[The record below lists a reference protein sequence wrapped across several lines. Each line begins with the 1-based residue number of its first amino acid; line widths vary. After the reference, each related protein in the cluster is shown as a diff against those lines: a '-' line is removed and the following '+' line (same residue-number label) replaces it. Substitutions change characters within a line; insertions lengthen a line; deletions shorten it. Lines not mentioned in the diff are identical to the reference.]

1 MARRPRIDHP
11 DARHHVMNR
20 GARRQPVFL
29 DESWY
34 ERFLWLLDQTTDR
47 YGLVVHG
54 YALMPNHFHLMVQS
68 TLGNL
73 SDGMRFL
80 TSRYGRWLNEEHGWD
95 GSVFRDRFRNRRV
108 TDDAYWRH
116 LLAYLH
122 LNPIR
127 AGLAPDPD
135 RGQWTSHRAYVGLER
150 TPAWLETGELL
161 SLFRGRS
168 GYLRYLAE
176 LRRGVEDGPQGFDPD
191 ALYRGPSTPPPARG
205 RGDHGTGR
213 RRPAGATAG
222 TKVASRAV
230 AGDVVAPAPRGP
242 DPATHRRS
250 DGHRG
255 IPGQPGP
262 GADRRAARSLSHG
275 PGVVGEAAGARATGG
290 RRGGLRDRRQSERR
304 SGHRAHHGGSRRA
317 RRPHGNPQ
325 VSCSD
330 PLAPQPMSH
339 AHAAPDVLTGIRKC
353 HAPTPSRGS
362 RKSAIRMLRPPS
374 RGAFRRGRGGRCR
387 TG

>member
-191 ALYRGPSTPPPARG
+191 ALYRGPSTPPPAR
-205 RGDHGTGR
+205 
-213 RRPAGATAG
+213 P
-222 TKVASRAV
+222 
-230 AGDVVAPAPRGP
+230 APAEPSQALLEVAAITAR
-242 DPATHRRS
+242 DVE
-250 DGHRG
+250 DL
-255 IPGQPGP
+255 
-262 GADRRAARSLSHG
+262 RA
-275 PGVVGEAAGARATGG
+275 P
-290 RRGGLRDRRQSERR
+290 
-304 SGHRAHHGGSRRA
+304 
-317 RRPHGNPQ
+317 
-325 VSCSD
+325 
-330 PLAPQPMSH
+330 
-339 AHAAPDVLTGIRKC
+339 
-353 HAPTPSRGS
+353 
-362 RKSAIRMLRPPS
+362 
-374 RGAFRRGRGGRCR
+374 RRGRRSLPERWLAMWWLRRRAGLTQRRIAGLMGTGESQVSRDLARIDVLRGRSPTVR
-387 TG
+387 AWSARLLALERRGVGEGD